1 MLTYDHPLPPNRY
14 YLQFTGFYHPSQIGI
29 VQCQKA
35 LVNALIERWHLDTHT
50 FHLPIGECA
59 VALENVAVILG
70 LPTNGLPVTG
80 ITLSSF
86 EVLEGECFHQFG
98 VSPTKSDC
106 RGTCIKLT
114 WLWDLKE
121 RLQLI
126 DENSIQRLYSWGS
139 ACLVH
144 LYRSLCRASCF
155 NCKKIDGPLTLLLA
169 WVWIR
174 LPYLAPVPR
183 KPRSFSLSNRYSLDA
198 RHPCCTSSGVSKGL
212 VSGDSSRSDDS
223 RGILNSQKPWHVSM
237 SLIEENAKTVEHETN
252 EYLID
257 EPDDEDEMTR
267 KVKMRTWMRIKNPAM
282 MLLMMVIMQ
291 VEF

>member
-1 MLTYDHPLPPNRY
+1 MGTILLGDKFGASVHWKFLPL
-14 YLQFTGFYHPSQIGI
+14 LH
-29 VQCQKA
+29 
-35 LVNALIERWHLDTHT
+35 D
-50 FHLPIGECA
+50 
-59 VALENVAVILG
+59 
-70 LPTNGLPVTG
+70 
-80 ITLSSF
+80 
-86 EVLEGECFHQFG
+86 FG
-98 VSPTKSDC
+98 
-106 RGTCIKLT
+106 
-114 WLWDLKE
+114 
-121 RLQLI
+121 
-126 DENSIQRLYSWGS
+126 SIRLYSWGS

-183 KPRSFSLSNRYSLDA
+183 KPRSFSLSNRYNHILTELPVLPQHPLDIYMHWYRTKYGNHLNLSNLVVQENDEDAGQSQSNRQPDFMLGRYSLDA